1 MAVVPTTS
9 NRFGGGGGRF
19 SKMSKVCR
27 IMLEK
32 RGPSG
37 VYLTTR
43 LTSRNYTKGGD
54 NKVYLFKKQRRL
66 DKLGTVCGAREDFS
80 VGD

>member
-43 LTSRNYTKGGD
+43 LTSRNYTKGGITKCIFLK
-54 NKVYLFKKQRRL
+54 NN
-66 DKLGTVCGAREDFS
+66 GASTSSELCAVPGRTS
-80 VGD
+80 V